1 MAYMMDFFAA
11 NSEAK
16 VLAAIDNSV
25 VQYPAYV
32 FIRNEDGK
40 TGRLGFVDQ
49 NNVFKYI
56 VGEESKKQVVHVDV
70 LPSVDSAD
78 IEVLYICDS
87 VVYVFNG
94 TEFVP
99 TYKDHTAEIDAL
111 ELRITNLETKVGKL
125 EASDA
130 DLAEQITALNKKVD
144 AIEIPEECKC
154 IPDNKYEITNT
165 PVGTLVDYRDKE
177 IRVMCPADAVF
188 TKQNVGS
195 TGNANMY
202 YMAFKAYAPKD
213 AVSFKEGD
221 QGVIKDEMFTF
232 DSDFAG
238 TDEFGRNYSICW
250 LALASYN
257 ETNGWT
263 YFGAKSTVEKYVG
276 WTYVVE
282 WYNADGVVISYD
294 SVRINLSNE
303 SCHTMLEPF
312 YISDLTS
319 DIAALQKTVEE
330 LEGNAGAKFIEL
342 E

>member
-40 TGRLGFVDQ
+40 TGRFGFVDQ

-78 IEVLYICDS
+78 VEVLYICDS

-99 TYKDHTAEIDAL
+99 TYKDYTSEIDAL
-111 ELRITNLETKVGKL
+111 ELRITNLETKAGEL

-130 DLAEQITALNKKVD
+130 DIVEQIKALDGKID
-144 AIEIPEECKC
+144 ALEIPQECLCKP
-154 IPDNKYEITNT
+154 IKYDITDVPT
-165 PVGTLVDYRDKE
+165 GTIVDYRENE
-177 IRVMCPADAVF
+177 IRIMCPEGADFVKQAV
-188 TKQNVGS
+188 GAG
-195 TGNANMY
+195 GNPNSY
-202 YMAFKAYAPKD
+202 YMTFKTYYPNKD
-213 AVSFKEGD
+213 IVGYMEHLDNLHDTEILTKS
-221 QGVIKDEMFTF
+221 
-232 DSDFAG
+232 S
-238 TDEFGRNYSICW
+238 TDEYGRVYQTTW
-250 LALASYN
+250 LALADYDASTDSWIYRGKESSKDDYYGYN
-257 ETNGWT
+257 
-263 YFGAKSTVEKYVG
+263 YQID
-276 WTYVVE
+276 
-282 WYNADGVVISYD
+282 WYNADGVMVASD
-294 SVRINLSNE
+294 CVRINLSNE
-303 SCHTMLEPF
+303 ECHSTIEPF
-312 YISDLTS
+312 YINDLTS
-319 DIAALQKTVEE
+319 EIAALQKTVEE